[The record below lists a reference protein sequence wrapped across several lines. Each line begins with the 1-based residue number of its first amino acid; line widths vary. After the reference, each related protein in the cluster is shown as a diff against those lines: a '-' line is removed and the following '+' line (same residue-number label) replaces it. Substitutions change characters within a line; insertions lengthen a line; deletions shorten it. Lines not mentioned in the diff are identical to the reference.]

1 MRSLVDSDGTD
12 ALNAALRKQGKGF
25 TRGRTMRFALN
36 INLAEWNAL
45 LANMD
50 KDALDFEASHWSDR
64 NVLRRLWYRFP
75 QWRVSFH
82 QQTPARLKKT
92 RQMLPAE
99 PILLSQHGV

>member
-1 MRSLVDSDGTD
+1 MQQNILHIDEARGTVEMRSLVDSDGTD

-75 QWRVSFH
+75 QWRAS
-82 QQTPARLKKT
+82 
-92 RQMLPAE
+92 E
-99 PILLSQHGV
+99 GGV